1 MPQFVLFRDFPH
13 TKRQILRRTK
23 YELNIF
29 AKENN
34 IIKQNYMKKKSVITM
49 LVIMALGMP
58 LVASGQRQETERRPK
73 KEMRVEIQPK
83 AMHPKAMHHKDFK
96 MMCEVVED
104 ASFPD
109 KMIGVIKVACIS
121 SYFTSKQCA
130 ELLSIFSF
138 EKDKLQALKVLR
150 PKMLDLNPK
159 EIQKQ
164 FTFSSGKEEA
174 MEIMYPE
181 R

>member
-1 MPQFVLFRDFPH
+1 M
-13 TKRQILRRTK
+13 
-23 YELNIF
+23 N
-29 AKENN
+29 
-34 IIKQNYMKKKSVITM
+34 KKSIIALVM
-49 LVIMALGMP
+49 LFTLAMPIM
-58 LVASGQRQETERRPK
+58 ASGQRHEEEHHQR
-73 KEMRVEIQPK
+73 KEMRDK
-83 AMHPKAMHHKDFK
+83 FRPKAMHHKDFK

-104 ASFPD
+104 ASFSD

-121 SYFTSKQCA
+121 SYFNSKQCA
-130 ELLSIFSF
+130 ELLSMFSF

-174 MEIMYPE
+174 MEIMYPDM
-181 R
+181 